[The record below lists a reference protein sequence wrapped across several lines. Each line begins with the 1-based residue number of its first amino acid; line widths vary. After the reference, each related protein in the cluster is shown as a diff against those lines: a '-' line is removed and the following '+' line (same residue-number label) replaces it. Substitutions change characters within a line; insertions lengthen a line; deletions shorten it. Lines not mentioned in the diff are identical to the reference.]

1 MARLGEICTIK
12 ASNHTSSID
21 RNWLLNLDAVEQQT
35 GKVLEYNY
43 VTESALDGSI
53 VGFDT
58 NNVLYSKLRPNLNKV
73 VVPQFEG
80 YATSE
85 MLPLYPDTS
94 KITRE
99 YLAFYLRSPAF
110 VQWAISKTAGAKMPR
125 LGTKELLSKDIPLPT
140 LGEQNDIVMLFDR
153 INALISLQKKQLQKL
168 DDLAKSRFIEMFGT
182 LSLPAPGCDVL
193 TIQDVCEPIKDGT
206 HQTPEYTDD
215 KDKGYLFLS
224 SKDVNTGYIDW
235 SHPKYIP
242 EYLHRELYSRIAP
255 HKGDILLAKNGTTG
269 IAAIVDRDEVFDI
282 YVSLAWLRPKGIDP
296 VFLWAAINNEET
308 KKQFDSSL
316 KGIGVPNLHL
326 GEIKKTKILVGSH
339 ECQQK
344 FSSFVS
350 TVNKTK
356 LTVQQSLD
364 KLEMLKQSLMQKYFG

>member
-1 MARLGEICTIK
+1 MARLGDYVRIRTGK
-12 ASNHTSSID
+12 LDANASSETGEYPFFTCAVEPLRIDTYSYDCECVLVAGNGDLNVKYYEGKFDAYQRTYIIESID
-21 RNWLLNLDAVEQQT
+21 KTILSVPYLYLFLDKYVETLREQSI
-35 GKVLEYNY
+35 GGVIKYIKLGML
-43 VTESALDGSI
+43 TEA
-53 VGFDT
+53 
-58 NNVLYSKLRPNLNKV
+58 
-73 VVPQFEG
+73 Q
-80 YATSE
+80 
-85 MLPLYPDTS
+85 
-94 KITRE
+94 
-99 YLAFYLRSPAF
+99 
-110 VQWAISKTAGAKMPR
+110 
-125 LGTKELLSKDIPLPT
+125 IPLCS
-140 LGEQNDIVMLFDR
+140 LEEQREIVALLHRVDE
-153 INALISLQKKQLQKL
+153 LISLRKKQLQKL
-168 DDLAKSRFIEMFGT
+168 DDLVKSRFIEMFGT

-339 ECQQK
+339 ESQQK